1 MLTEEERAA
10 LLDEV
15 RWAIWHVAA
24 DTVGVNPYV
33 VAPTCD
39 GQRGRRRERRDPASV
54 SRGPGRNAALAHVA
68 VAELVAKEV
77 ARIAADAAR
86 RAAELGA
93 DYAEIGQAAGITRQG
108 ARRRWPDLAQLTAA
122 ARTRNDPRPS
132 TPDTRAPPPPAG
144 PPPQFRHPKGPQ

>member
-1 MLTEEERAA
+1 VLTDEERAA
-10 LLDEV
+10 LLEEV
-15 RWAIWHVAA
+15 GWAIWHTAA
-24 DTVGVNPYV
+24 DSVGVDPY
-33 VAPTCD
+33 D
-39 GQRGRRRERRDPASV
+39 GPRGRRRQRRDPASV

>member
-1 MLTEEERAA
+1 MLTDEERAA
-10 LLDEV
+10 LLEEV
-15 RWAIWHVAA
+15 GWAIWHTAA
-24 DTVGVNPYV
+24 DSVGVDPY
-33 VAPTCD
+33 D
-39 GQRGRRRERRDPASV
+39 GPRGRRRQRRDPASV

>member
-33 VAPTCD
+33 VAPTCH
-39 GQRGRRRERRDPASV
+39 GQRGRRRQRRDPASV
-54 SRGPGRNAALAHVA
+54 SRRPGRNAALAQIA
-68 VAELVAKEV
+68 VAELVAEEV

-86 RAAELGA
+86 RAATLGA

-108 ARRRWPDLAQLTAA
+108 ARRRWPGLAPLTTAA
-122 ARTRNDPRPS
+122 QARYDPRPS
-132 TPDTRAPPPPAG
+132 TPDTRAPPQSRSAT
-144 PPPQFRHPKGPQ
+144 RKGQQRNTA